1 MNIQMLERDLAA
13 KQQAARDLF
22 AKTATL
28 AESENRAMTDDERAA
43 VSTIVDEANA
53 IKAKVDR
60 AKADAHM
67 LVQIDQLASGNG
79 DSQLTR
85 PDAGLMRQTS
95 RHSLGDQWVRSA
107 AMEFIRKNGHRS
119 QSAWRSPSVELMA
132 ATLTEDPAS
141 GGALVLPDQRPGW
154 LPTLTR
160 RLMVADLMAIGT
172 TTSNSIQYMV
182 EKVFTNAAN
191 SVAEGAA
198 KPESTL
204 TFEARQE
211 PVRKIA
217 HWLPVTEEMLEDVAQ
232 IRSYIDARLSLG
244 VQIEEEDQLLNG
256 TAVPPDILGLLNRS
270 GLAADVAV
278 GIAPDTPQDA
288 IFRQMMAIFA
298 TSQLMPDGIVAN
310 PTNWA
315 KILLQKTSTGEYLTG
330 GPFQSIQTPTL
341 WGLPVAVTPVIAV
354 NTALVGAFKQA
365 SQVFRHGGI
374 RVEASNS
381 HADYF
386 IKNLVAIR
394 AEERLALAV
403 YRSAAFGKVTGL
415 PTAFDMPEGTGR
427 GTPSLPAAPE
437 RSENNKTRRES
448 EERR

>member
-1 MNIQMLERDLAA
+1 MNIQALERDLAA

-22 AKTATL
+22 AKTARL
-28 AESENRAMTDDERAA
+28 AEEEGRLMTDDERAA
-43 VSTIVDEANA
+43 IKALVDEANA

-60 AKADAHM
+60 AKADAQM
-67 LVQIDQLASGNG
+67 LVQIDELASGQTNG
-79 DSQLTR
+79 LATR
-85 PDAGLMRQTS
+85 PEQSIGRHAS
-95 RHSLGDQWVRSA
+95 RASLGDQWVRSA

-141 GGALVLPDQRPGW
+141 GGALVIPDTRPGW
-154 LPTLTR
+154 MPTITR
-160 RLMVADLMAIGT
+160 RLMVADLMASGT
-172 TTSNSIQYMV
+172 TTSNSVEYMV

-256 TAVPPDILGLLNRS
+256 TSTPPDILGLLNRS

-278 GIAPDTPQDA
+278 GVAPDTPQDA

-298 TSQLMPDGIVAN
+298 GSQLMPDGHVIN

-381 HADYF
+381 HSDFF

-415 PTAFDMPEGTGR
+415 PVAFDMPEGTRR
-427 GTPSLPAAPE
+427 GTPALPSAPE
-437 RSENNKTRRES
+437 RNEDARRSKS